1 MLFSNRGL
9 NLSNFSQIWIFIHKI
24 WDFSFNVFLLHP
36 RGTAPSPGHC
46 HSGEARNLEP
56 NAETDIKNRKNIT
69 ERKNHISKQKSL
81 AAGYCLKRDVA
92 VPWPKKP
99 GIWER

>member
-1 MLFSNRGL
+1 MSSFCTREAPHRVQTIVIPAVHSVIQMSSVI
-9 NLSNFSQIWIFIHKI
+9 LSK
-24 WDFSFNVFLLHP
+24 
-36 RGTAPSPGHC
+36 AK
-46 HSGEARNLEP
+46 NLEP

-99 GIWER
+99 KIWER

>member
-1 MLFSNRGL
+1 MSSFCTRGRRIESGP
-9 NLSNFSQIWIFIHKI
+9 LSFRAKRGIW
-24 WDFSFNVFLLHP
+24 S
-36 RGTAPSPGHC
+36 
-46 HSGEARNLEP
+46 RNT
-56 NAETDIKNRKNIT
+56 ETDIKNRKNIT

-81 AAGYCLKRDVA
+81 TAGYCLKLDVA

>member
-1 MLFSNRGL
+1 MS
-9 NLSNFSQIWIFIHKI
+9 
-24 WDFSFNVFLLHP
+24 SFCT
-36 RGTAPSPGHC
+36 REAPHRVRAIVIP
-46 HSGEARNLEP
+46 GEARNLEP

-99 GIWER
+99 WIWER

>member
-1 MLFSNRGL
+1 MGFFFQCLPSAPAR
-9 NLSNFSQIWIFIHKI
+9 
-24 WDFSFNVFLLHP
+24 
-36 RGTAPSPGHC
+36 TAPSPDHC
-46 HSGEARNLEP
+46 HSKRRILSFRTTYSVILNEVKNLEP

-69 ERKNHISKQKSL
+69 ERKNHISKQKIL
-81 AAGYCLKRDVA
+81 AAGYCLKLDVA